1 LSDFNYTLIIVYFI
15 LLGFLSIYG
24 SHRYY
29 LAYLFIKTLN
39 SDKFPKQKFKLLPP
53 ITIQLPIF
61 NEMYV
66 VKRLIDSVVKT
77 DYPKELLEIQ
87 VLDDSTDETIEIAK
101 ARVQYY
107 KDQGYDI
114 KYIHRTDRRGFKAG
128 ALEEGMA
135 KAKGEFIAVFDADFL
150 PTPSFINETIHYFTD
165 PKIGMIQMR
174 WGHVNRE
181 YSLLTKLQA
190 IFLDGHFVIEH
201 TARNRTG
208 RFFNFNGT
216 AGIWRK
222 ETITDAGGWQHDT
235 LTEDLDLSYRAQM
248 KGWQFVYLPMHEV
261 PAELPVD
268 IIAFKSQQ
276 HRWAKG
282 SIQTAKKL
290 LWMIF
295 KSDYPLKVKVESVF
309 HLAGNVNYL
318 VMIPFSLLILPLII
332 VRTNL
337 DWSRWLVID
346 IPLFL
351 LATTSI
357 SAFYLLS
364 QKYICST
371 WKSTFK
377 YLPFLMGLGI
387 GLSVN
392 NSVAVLEAL
401 FNYKTEFIRT
411 PKFGVGNSEEDWTK
425 KKYRAKMKLL
435 IPSIELILG
444 IYFSIAVY
452 IAFINHMWFVLPFL
466 VLFQYGFLFIALLS
480 FKSLIE
486 TSLKRRRLLKADSL
500 KV

>member
-1 LSDFNYTLIIVYFI
+1 MNDFNYTLIILYFV
-15 LLGFLSIYG
+15 LLAFLSIYG

-29 LAYLFIKTLN
+29 LAFLFVKTL
-39 SDKFPKQKFKLLPP
+39 DKEITPDKEFEKLPP
-53 ITIQLPIF
+53 VTIQLPLF

-66 VKRLIDSVVKT
+66 VERLIDSVVKT
-77 DYPKELLEIQ
+77 DYPKNLLEIQ
-87 VLDDSTDETIEIAK
+87 VLDDSTDETVEIVK
-101 ARVQYY
+101 ARVKKYM
-107 KDQGYDI
+107 DEGYDI
-114 KYIHRTDRRGFKAG
+114 KHIHRTNRSGFKAG

-135 KAKGEFIAVFDADFL
+135 TAKGEFIAVFDADFI
-150 PTPSFINETIHYFTD
+150 PTPSFLKRTVHYFTN

-174 WGHVNRE
+174 WGHVNRD

-222 ETITDAGGWQHDT
+222 ETIINAGGWQHDT

-248 KGWQFVYLPMHEV
+248 KGWNFIYLPMYEV

-290 LWMIF
+290 LGRIF
-295 KSDYPLKVKVESVF
+295 RSDYPLKVKIEAVF

-332 VRTNL
+332 VRTEL
-337 DWSRWLVID
+337 DWNRWLIID

-364 QKYICST
+364 QKYIFQS

-392 NSVAVLEAL
+392 NSVAVIEAL
-401 FNYKTEFIRT
+401 FGHESEFVRT
-411 PKFGVGNSEEDWTK
+411 PKFGVEMGHEDWTK
-425 KKYRAKMKLL
+425 KKYRAKRKLL

-444 IYFSIAVY
+444 IYFTIAVY
-452 IAFINHMWFVLPFL
+452 IAFINHMWLVLPFL
-466 VLFQYGFLFIALLS
+466 ILFQYGYLFIALLS
-480 FKSLIE
+480 IKSIIE
-486 TSLKRRRLLKADSL
+486 SSLKRRKLLKISSQKA
-500 KV
+500 

>member
-1 LSDFNYTLIIVYFI
+1 MNDFNYTLIIIYFV
-15 LLGFLSIYG
+15 LLAFLSIYG

-29 LAYLFIKTLN
+29 LAFLFMKTLDN
-39 SDKFPKQKFKLLPP
+39 KRKPGKEFEKLPP
-53 ITIQLPIF
+53 VTIQLPLF

-66 VKRLIDSVVKT
+66 VERLIDSVVKT
-77 DYPKELLEIQ
+77 EYPKDLLEIQ
-87 VLDDSTDETIEIAK
+87 VLDDSTDETVEIVK
-101 ARVQYY
+101 ARVEKYQ
-107 KDQGYDI
+107 KEGFDI
-114 KYIHRTDRRGFKAG
+114 KHIHRTNRQGFKAG

-135 KAKGEFIAVFDADFL
+135 VAKGEYIAVFDADFI
-150 PTPSFINETIHYFTD
+150 PTPSFLKKTVHYFTD

-222 ETITDAGGWQHDT
+222 ETIIDAGGWQHDT

-248 KGWQFVYLPMHEV
+248 KGWEFVYLPMYEV

-290 LWMIF
+290 LGRIF
-295 KSDYPLKVKVESVF
+295 RSDYPLKVKIEAIF
-309 HLAGNVNYL
+309 HLAGNINYL

-332 VRTNL
+332 VRTEL
-337 DWSRWLVID
+337 DWNKWLIID

-364 QKYICST
+364 QKYIFPS
-371 WKSTFK
+371 WKNTFK

-392 NSVAVLEAL
+392 NSVAVIEAL
-401 FNYKTEFIRT
+401 FGHESEFVRT
-411 PKFGVGNSEEDWTK
+411 PKFGVEDVGENWTK
-425 KKYRAKMKLL
+425 KKYRAKKKLL

-452 IAFINHMWFVLPFL
+452 IAFINHMWLVLPFL
-466 VLFQYGFLFIALLS
+466 LLFLYGYLFIAFLS
-480 FKSLIE
+480 IKSLVE
-486 TSLKRRRLLKADSL
+486 ASLKRRKLPKVSSQKA
-500 KV
+500 

>member
-1 LSDFNYTLIIVYFI
+1 MNDFNYSLIILYFV
-15 LLGFLSIYG
+15 LLAFLSIYG

-29 LAYLFIKTLN
+29 LAFLFLKTLKN
-39 SDKFPKQKFKLLPP
+39 GRKPESKFKKLPKV
-53 ITIQLPIF
+53 TIQLPLF

-66 VKRLIDSVVKT
+66 VERLIDNVIKT
-77 DYPKELLEIQ
+77 DYPKDLLEIQ
-87 VLDDSTDETIEIAK
+87 VLDDSTDETVRIAGSKVDHYRDLGFNIE
-101 ARVQYY
+101 
-107 KDQGYDI
+107 
-114 KYIHRTDRRGFKAG
+114 YIHRTDRSGYKAG
-128 ALEEGMA
+128 ALEEGMK
-135 KAKGEFIAVFDADFL
+135 KASGEFIAVFDADFI
-150 PTPSFINETIHYFTD
+150 PTPSFLKETIHYFTD
-165 PKIGMIQMR
+165 PEIGMIQTR

-222 ETITDAGGWQHDT
+222 KAIIDAGGWQHDT

-248 KGWQFVYLPMHEV
+248 KGWKFVYLPMYEV

-290 LWMIF
+290 LRKIF
-295 KSDYPLKVKVESVF
+295 NSDYPLKVKIEAVF
-309 HLAGNVNYL
+309 HLAGNINYL

-332 VRTNL
+332 VRTEL
-337 DWSRWLVID
+337 DWSKWLILD

-364 QKYICST
+364 QKYIFAS
-371 WKSTFK
+371 WKNTIK

-401 FNYKTEFIRT
+401 FNHESEFVRT
-411 PKFGVGNSEEDWTK
+411 PKFGVGNEDEDWTK
-425 KKYRAKMKLL
+425 KKYRAKRKML
-435 IPSIELILG
+435 IPTIELILG
-444 IYFSIAVY
+444 IYFSVAVY
-452 IAFINHMWFVLPFL
+452 IAFINHMWLVLPFL
-466 VLFQYGFLFIALLS
+466 ALFQYGFLFIAILS
-480 FKSLIE
+480 IKSLFE
-486 TSLKRRRLLKADSL
+486 SFLKKRKLLKIGT
-500 KV
+500 

>member
-1 LSDFNYTLIIVYFI
+1 MNDFNYTLIILYFV
-15 LLGFLSIYG
+15 LLAFLSIYG

-29 LAYLFIKTLN
+29 LAFLFIKTL
-39 SDKFPKQKFKLLPP
+39 DKNRTPDKEFEKLPP
-53 ITIQLPIF
+53 VTIQLPLF

-66 VKRLIDSVVKT
+66 VERLIDSVVKT
-77 DYPKELLEIQ
+77 DYPKDLLEIQ
-87 VLDDSTDETIEIAK
+87 VLDDSTDETVEIVK
-101 ARVQYY
+101 SRVEKYR
-107 KDQGYDI
+107 KEGFDI
-114 KYIHRTDRRGFKAG
+114 KHIHRTNRSGFKAG
-128 ALEEGMA
+128 ALEAGMA
-135 KAKGEFIAVFDADFL
+135 EAKGEYIAVFDADFI
-150 PTPSFINETIHYFTD
+150 PTPSFLKKTIHYFTN

-174 WGHVNRE
+174 WGHVNRD

-222 ETITDAGGWQHDT
+222 KTIIDAGGWQHDT

-248 KGWQFVYLPMHEV
+248 KGWNFIYLPMHEV

-290 LWMIF
+290 LGRVF
-295 KSDYPLKVKVESVF
+295 RSDYPMKVKIEAVF

-332 VRTNL
+332 VRTEL
-337 DWSRWLVID
+337 DWNRWLIID

-364 QKYICST
+364 QKYIFPS
-371 WKSTFK
+371 WKNTFK
-377 YLPFLMGLGI
+377 YLLFLMGLGI

-392 NSVAVLEAL
+392 NSVAVIEAL
-401 FNYKTEFIRT
+401 FGHESEFVRT
-411 PKFGVGNSEEDWTK
+411 PKFGVELGNEDWTK
-425 KKYRAKMKLL
+425 KKYRAKRKLL

-452 IAFINHMWFVLPFL
+452 IAFINHMWLVLPFL
-466 VLFQYGFLFIALLS
+466 VLFQYGYLFIALLS
-480 FKSLIE
+480 IKSLIE
-486 TSLKRRRLLKADSL
+486 SSLKRKKLLKAGS
-500 KV
+500 

>member
-1 LSDFNYTLIIVYFI
+1 V
-15 LLGFLSIYG
+15 
-24 SHRYY
+24 
-29 LAYLFIKTLN
+29 
-39 SDKFPKQKFKLLPP
+39 PKSKFKSLPHV
-53 ITIQLPIF
+53 TIQLPIF

-66 VKRLIDSVVKT
+66 VKRLIDSVIKT
-77 DYPKELLEIQ
+77 DYPRDLLEIQ

-101 ARVQYY
+101 ERVEYY
-107 KDQGYDI
+107 RSRGFDI
-114 KYIHRTDRRGFKAG
+114 KYMHRTNRSGFKAG

-135 KAKGEFIAVFDADFL
+135 KAKGEFIAVFDADFM
-150 PTPSFINETIHYFTD
+150 PTSSFIHKTIHYFTD

-174 WGHVNRE
+174 WGHVNRD

-222 ETITDAGGWQHDT
+222 ETITDSGGWQHDT

-290 LWMIF
+290 LWTIF
-295 KSDYPLKVKVESVF
+295 KSDYSFKIKVESVF

-332 VRTNL
+332 IRTNL
-337 DWSRWLVID
+337 DWNRWLIID

-364 QKYICST
+364 QKYISPS
-371 WKSTFK
+371 WKTTFK

-401 FNYKTEFIRT
+401 FNYKTEFVRT
-411 PKFGVGNSEEDWTK
+411 PKFGVGNSGEDWTK
-425 KKYRAKMKLL
+425 KKYRAKIKLL

-444 IYFSIAVY
+444 AYFSIAVY
-452 IAFINHMWFVLPFL
+452 IGFINHMWFVLPFL

-486 TSLKRRRLLKADSL
+486 TSLKRRKLLKAGSL
-500 KV
+500 KI

>member
-1 LSDFNYTLIIVYFI
+1 LTDFNYTLIIVYFV
-15 LLGFLSIYG
+15 LLAFLSIYG
-24 SHRYY
+24 THRYY
-29 LAYLFIKTLN
+29 LAFLFVKTLEKRKAPEK
-39 SDKFPKQKFKLLPP
+39 KFEQLPAV
-53 ITIQLPIF
+53 TIQLPLY

-66 VKRLIDSVVKT
+66 VERLIDSVVKT
-77 DYPKELLEIQ
+77 DYPRDLLEIQ
-87 VLDDSTDETIEIAK
+87 VLDDSTDETVEIVR
-101 ARVQYY
+101 ARVDKY
-107 KDQGYDI
+107 KKQGIDI
-114 KYIHRTDRRGFKAG
+114 KHIHRTNRRGFKAG

-135 KAKGEFIAVFDADFL
+135 VAGGEYIAVFDADFI
-150 PTPSFINETIHYFTD
+150 PTPSFLKKTIHYFTD
-165 PKIGMIQMR
+165 PDIGMIQMR
-174 WGHVNRE
+174 WGHVNRD

-222 ETITDAGGWQHDT
+222 KTITDAGGWQHDT

-248 KGWQFVYLPMHEV
+248 KGWKFVYLPMHEV

-290 LWMIF
+290 LGRIF
-295 KSDYPLKVKVESVF
+295 RSDYPLKVKIESVF

-332 VRTNL
+332 IRTEL
-337 DWSRWLVID
+337 DWSKWLIVD

-364 QKYICST
+364 QKYIFPA
-371 WKSTFK
+371 WKNTFK

-401 FNYKTEFIRT
+401 FGHESEFVRT
-411 PKFGVGNSEEDWTK
+411 PKFGVEGGKDDWTK
-425 KKYRAKMKLL
+425 KKYRAKRKFL
-435 IPSIELILG
+435 IPAIELILG

-452 IAFINHMWFVLPFL
+452 IAFINHMWLVLPFL
-466 VLFQYGFLFIALLS
+466 VLFQYGYLFIALLS
-480 FKSLIE
+480 IKSLIE
-486 TSLKRRRLLKADSL
+486 SSLKRRKLLKISSQKA
-500 KV
+500 